1 MAIDCNELAVDTA
14 LRNVG
19 SNGESERIEVKK
31 GKAEDFVEE
40 EADLICSNLHFQVME
55 SLLSKKAFYEKRW
68 TVLSGLFVKD
78 AEEIEKRL
86 NFKTIK
92 TYQKLQE
99 KNWLTL
105 VGQKS

>member
-31 GKAEDFVEE
+31 GKAEDFIEE
-40 EADLICSNLHFQVME
+40 EADLICANLHFQVVD

-68 TVLSGLFVKD
+68 YVLSGLFVKD

-86 NFKTIK
+86 NFKSIK

-105 VGQKS
+105 VSLK